1 MRELLRKIAQFQAEL
16 AKSLDQIPAWK
27 QVVEV
32 ARIICAPVVNFAR
45 GALGAIPG
53 LKKLEWLLEIEML
66 TKRHPVI
73 LSLSLLYTA
82 WRGIMTTPLGHIGT
96 DKMIY
101 PMLGAIGGFNPFLG
115 MMCGVTYGMAD
126 LVQKL
131 LMPDMYGAQRWLDP
145 NYWGGM
151 AGYVV
156 AYSSLMLMGLFPGMM
171 SRVFRQGVKLALKTV
186 VSRRADG
193 PEGWDEAAQS
203 FAEPVNPV
211 AELLAAMAGGA
222 AGGWLVMH
230 EVAPITE
237 SPAFYWRP
245 NPDVS
250 CHNLEVNTHLAGRA
264 PVGGAGAAVGGAT
277 TVLTPPPPGP
287 PPIPD
292 EFEWTAPNG
301 VTYVVRKNEQGQ
313 YINILTGG
321 EVDVT
326 NLDKWKQTWTEN
338 IRQQDEWRTE
348 QAGKKGWFDEEM
360 EKMAAEQKAKAKA
373 LENLQQMEKNI
384 IFGSGPESQL
394 WKPAGEPGNILTHIR
409 DMQQQILQGKMP
421 DRERLNQV
429 YKVYK
434 DQKQGKII
442 QWTQMP
448 AEGEGTREI
457 IRGTVQGTMK
467 ELVTGQKSDGTTSW
481 LGMGGRALIGVATG
495 GGSEFVFVPANALNK
510 MKEYVDA
517 GGNSVL
523 GGFGS
528 AVVTVIKD
536 ELTGRAVGG
545 VIRTGGRIGSAIGR
559 TGKELIKEAAEN
571 GSSLAKGALQA
582 GQSASAGAKSLV
594 DWLNKVGSTPIGKK
608 PPSLAPVAKA
618 PAVVTP
624 DAGKIVRGVN
634 RAGSTNL
641 TYKPA
646 GVPVAEVKNGI
657 TPGAIKQAKFVA
669 DKYGVIVDVR
679 PTNAAS
685 GPLIASGK
693 ALPKPGCI
701 KSKTLSEMDALLGA
715 KGQPGTVGFYKP
727 KLPPQ
732 GNMTN
737 AEYEAL
743 KKLHAARTQEFNDN
757 FRKMYE
763 MKQQGK
769 IVVKD
774 GTVYEGV
781 PNLNPPPKALPGKPY
796 AGDNDIFDIRDPV
809 TGRPLPRYQVDHQ
822 GNVIMDPATGQPKLN
837 PVREAII
844 KDLQKPPFNAQ
855 HGSHMDWKYDN
866 ASTTPP
872 PGSPAGARSPM
883 QISQTVDKGVIGKHS
898 ASNPNS
904 EPLISIGPNQS
915 ETTTVVEG
923 GR

>member
-1 MRELLRKIAQFQAEL
+1 MRELLRTIAQFQGDL
-16 AKSLDQIPAWK
+16 ARSLDRIPAWK

-45 GALGAIPG
+45 GTLAAMPG

-66 TKRHPVI
+66 TRRHPVI

-126 LVQKL
+126 LLQKL
-131 LMPDMYGAQRWLDP
+131 VMPDMYGAQKWLDP

-171 SRVFRQGVKLALKTV
+171 SRVFRLGTRAVMKKFAA
-186 VSRRADG
+186 RRADG
-193 PEGWDEAAQS
+193 AGGWDEATQS
-203 FAEPVNPV
+203 FVEQPNPL

-222 AGGWLVMH
+222 AGGWVIMH

-245 NPDVS
+245 SPDVS
-250 CHNLEVNTHLAGRA
+250 CHNLEVNTHLEGRA
-264 PVGGAGAAVGGAT
+264 PIGGGGAAVGGAS
-277 TVLTPPPPGP
+277 TVLVPPAAPPV
-287 PPIPD
+287 PD
-292 EFEWTAPNG
+292 EFEWTMPNG
-301 VTYVVRKNEQGQ
+301 VTTVVRKNEQGQ
-313 YINILTGG
+313 WINILTGG

-326 NLDKWKQTWTEN
+326 NLDKWKQTWADS
-338 IRQQDEWRTE
+338 IRQQDEWRAE
-348 QAGKKGWFDEEM
+348 QAGKEGWFDREM
-360 EKMAAEQKAKAKA
+360 KQMAADQQAKAKA

-384 IFGSGPESQL
+384 LFGSGPESQL
-394 WKPAGEPGNILTHIR
+394 WKPEGEPGNILTHIR
-409 DMQQQILQGKMP
+409 NMQQQILDGKMP
-421 DRERLNQV
+421 DRERLNRV
-429 YKVYK
+429 YQVYK

-442 QWTQMP
+442 QWNEMP
-448 AEGEGTREI
+448 TPGELDRDVI
-457 IRGTVQGTMK
+457 NDTVENTMK
-467 ELVTGQKSDGTTSW
+467 ELVTGTKADGTTSW
-481 LGMGGRALIGVATG
+481 LGIGGRAIIGAATG
-495 GGSEFVFVPANALNK
+495 GGSEFVFVPANAVST
-510 MKEYVDA
+510 MKKYVDE

-523 GGFGS
+523 EGFGA

-536 ELTGRAVGG
+536 EVTGRVIGK
-545 VIRTGGRIGSAIGR
+545 VIRTGGRAGSAIGKA
-559 TGKELIKEAAEN
+559 GKDLVKEAAEN
-571 GSSLAKGALQA
+571 GSSLAKGLIKGGQA
-582 GQSASAGAKSLV
+582 ASEGAKNLAK
-594 DWLNKVGSTPIGKK
+594 WLSKVGNTPVGKK

-618 PAVVTP
+618 PATVTP
-624 DAGKIVRGVN
+624 DAGKIIRGVK
-634 RAGSTNL
+634 RAGSTNV
-641 TYKPA
+641 TFKPA
-646 GVPVAEVKNGI
+646 GVPPDAVKNGI
-657 TPGAIKQAKFVA
+657 TPGAVKQAKYVA
-669 DKYGVIVDVR
+669 DKYGVVVDVR

-685 GPLIASGK
+685 GPLISSGK

-732 GNMTN
+732 GNLTN
-737 AEYEAL
+737 QEYDAL
-743 KKLHAARTQEFNDN
+743 KKLHSARTQEFKDN

-763 MKQQGK
+763 MKQAGK
-769 IVVKD
+769 IKVEG
-774 GTVYEGV
+774 GTVYDAET
-781 PNLNPPPKALPGKPY
+781 GKPY
-796 AGDNDIFDIRDPV
+796 AGDNDIFEIRDPV
-809 TGRPLPRYQVDHQ
+809 TGRPLPRYQVDHK
-822 GNVIMDPATGQPKLN
+822 GNILMDPATGQPKLN

-844 KDLQKPPFNAQ
+844 KDLKKPPFNAQ

-866 ASTTPP
+866 APSSPP
-872 PGSPAGARSPM
+872 PRSPAGARSPAE
-883 QISQTVDKGVIGKHS
+883 IGETVDQGVIGKHS
-898 ASNPNS
+898 ASNPNN
-904 EPLISIGPNQS
+904 EPLISYGPGLS
-915 ETTTVVEG
+915 ETTTVIEG